1 MKILLRQTISYG
13 FIGMLSAGLDA
24 FIFTGLFTWLQWD
37 PYIANAI
44 SIHCGI
50 LCSFA
55 LNRKITFR
63 ATDKTGK
70 RFLMFYGTGLF
81 GLLLS
86 QGILW
91 LGPRFCESVLLVKLA
106 SIFLVA
112 AVQFLL
118 NRTFAFGQPHK

>member
-1 MKILLRQTISYG
+1 
-13 FIGMLSAGLDA
+13 
-24 FIFTGLFTWLQWD
+24 
-37 PYIANAI
+37 
-44 SIHCGI
+44 
-50 LCSFA
+50 
-55 LNRKITFR
+55 
-63 ATDKTGK
+63 
-70 RFLMFYGTGLF
+70 MFYGTGLF